1 MNLKQ
6 TIIILFLLAGCQSSV
21 DSASDASINEQQPD
35 YAALQRELEEVYD
48 IDQSIRNIDWD
59 TISSPEASIAY
70 SMKVMSVDSANQK
83 RVIPI
88 IEQYG
93 WLPKSKVGEK
103 AANSIFYVVQHSNTE
118 TIEKYLPQMETLAK
132 KGEASATDAAK
143 MRDRLLMFQGK
154 KQIYGTQAASWV
166 RADGGQVIWPIEDVE
181 YVNKRR
187 KEVGFTTT
195 VEENAKQ
202 LSAEYDPNEELPKK
216 NNATQQ

>member
-1 MNLKQ
+1 MK
-6 TIIILFLLAGCQSSV
+6 IKPSFIILFLLAGCQPSV
-21 DSASDASINEQQPD
+21 DNASNTSVKEQQPD
-35 YAALQRELEEVYD
+35 YAALTRELEEVYN
-48 IDQSIRNIDWD
+48 IDQSIRHIDWD

-70 SMKVMSVDSANQK
+70 SKKMMAIDSVNQT

-93 WLPKSKVGEK
+93 WLPQSRIGEK
-103 AANSIFYVVQHSNTE
+103 AASAIFYVVQHSNIG
-118 TIEKYLPQMETLAK
+118 TIEKYLPQMEELAK

-166 RADGGQVIWPIEDVE
+166 RPEGGQVIWPIEDVE
-181 YVNKRR
+181 NVNKRR

-195 VEENAKQ
+195 VEENAEQ
-202 LSAEYDPNEELPKK
+202 LNAQFDPNEVLPNKY
-216 NNATQQ
+216 NNTQQ